1 MARVQDFLPAVSMEE
16 MSFLEMYYSKFSDE
30 QAREFT
36 MMYSQK
42 RKDAQTVLILTIL
55 GFFVAGGIQRFYLG
69 QIGMGILYLFTY
81 GLCLIGTIMDLV
93 NNKSLTNEFNQ
104 KAAQEVAM
112 MMRI

>member
-1 MARVQDFLPAVSMEE
+1 MAKVQDFLPSVSFEE
-16 MSFLEMYYSKFSDE
+16 MGFLDHYFSKFTDE

-42 RKDAQTVLILTIL
+42 RKDAQTVLILTLL

-69 QIGMGILYLFTY
+69 QIGMGVLYLLTG

-93 NNKSLTNEFNQ
+93 NNKNLTNEFNQ
-104 KAAQEVAM
+104 KAAQEVSM

>member
-1 MARVQDFLPAVSMEE
+1 MARAQDFLPAVSFEE
-16 MSFLEMYYSKFSDE
+16 MSFLDNYFSRISDE
-30 QAREFT
+30 QAREFS

-69 QIGMGILYLFTY
+69 QIGMGILYLFTG

-93 NNKSLTNEFNQ
+93 NNKTLTNEFNM

-112 MMRI
+112 YMRL

>member
-1 MARVQDFLPAVSMEE
+1 MAKAQDFLPAISFEE
-16 MSFLEMYYSKFSDE
+16 MNFLDMYFSKFTDE

-36 MMYSQK
+36 LMYSQK
-42 RKDAQTVLILTIL
+42 RRDAQTVLILTIL

-69 QIGMGILYLFTY
+69 QIGMGILYLFTG

-93 NNKSLTNEFNQ
+93 NNKNLTNEYNQ
-104 KAAQEVAM
+104 KVAQEVTM

>member
-1 MARVQDFLPAVSMEE
+1 MHKQFLS
-16 MSFLEMYYSKFSDE
+16 
-30 QAREFT
+30 
-36 MMYSQK
+36 SQYL
-42 RKDAQTVLILTIL
+42 DSLWP
-55 GFFVAGGIQRFYLG
+55 AGGIQRFYLG